1 MNCRISV
8 DLQQKL
14 ELVRRQQNHK
24 PTQELAQKED
34 ELCVAIKDH
43 KMIHNTGWLESDC
56 GPA

>member
-14 ELVRRQQNHK
+14 ESVRIQQNHK
-24 PTQELAQKED
+24 RTQELARKED

-43 KMIHNTGWLESDC
+43 KMVHNTGSLESDC